1 MSLREPSA
9 DELERVI
16 AGLYDAALQPGLWP
30 GWQASAARVL
40 GSHTA
45 LAAMQDTRTGEVD
58 LLGMHNFN
66 PQAVALYGGD
76 YHKHDLWAQRAL
88 ARPMTAL
95 RSADLCSDEEFARSE
110 IYNELGK
117 PYNDGAFHFVG
128 AVLQVEGHV
137 GSFGFQNPRAAG
149 PFQKRHAEAVQLLVP
164 HLARAM
170 RMRIRLRQAEADRAT
185 TLSVLDTVA
194 HGVALVTREARLV
207 HANQAAWAL
216 LGKKDGVSL
225 DAKGLFAAAKP
236 GETAALRRLIDECT
250 VPAGGGGVARLT
262 RPSGKRP
269 FEVLVAPLGARG
281 RDDTSHRA
289 VAMVFLRDPEAKP
302 RPVPALLRELYRLTP
317 GEARLAADLLAD
329 RSLLEIAEARRLSR
343 ETLRTQLKA
352 LFLKTGT
359 NRQSELIGFLA
370 TGLAV
375 VLRDGGAGG
384 SG

>member
-1 MSLREPSA
+1 
-9 DELERVI
+9 
-16 AGLYDAALQPGLWP
+16 
-30 GWQASAARVL
+30 
-40 GSHTA
+40 
-45 LAAMQDTRTGEVD
+45 
-58 LLGMHNFN
+58 
-66 PQAVALYGGD
+66 
-76 YHKHDLWAQRAL
+76 
-88 ARPMTAL
+88 
-95 RSADLCSDEEFARSE
+95 
-110 IYNELGK
+110 
-117 PYNDGAFHFVG
+117 
-128 AVLQVEGHV
+128 
-137 GSFGFQNPRAAG
+137 
-149 PFQKRHAEAVQLLVP
+149 
-164 HLARAM
+164 
-170 RMRIRLRQAEADRAT
+170 MRIRLRQAEADRAT

-216 LGKKDGVSL
+216 LRKKDGVSL

>member
-16 AGLYDAALQPGLWP
+16 AGLYEAALQPELWP
-30 GWQASAARVL
+30 GWQASAAHIL
-40 GSHTA
+40 GSRHG
-45 LAAMQDTRTGEVD
+45 LATMLDTRSGELD
-58 LLGMHNFN
+58 MLGMHNFN
-66 PQAVALYGGD
+66 PQAVALYGEH
-76 YHKHDLWAQRAL
+76 YHKHDLWAQRL
-88 ARPMTAL
+88 LERPMTAL

-117 PYNDGAFHFVG
+117 PYNDGVFHFVG
-128 AVLQVEGHV
+128 TVLQVENHIGA
-137 GSFGFQNPRAAG
+137 FGFQNPRAAG
-149 PFQKRHAEAVQLLVP
+149 PFQKRHAEALQLLVP

-185 TLSVLDTVA
+185 TFSVLDTVT
-194 HGVALVTREARLV
+194 HGIALVTREARLV
-207 HANQAAWAL
+207 HANQGAWAL
-216 LGKKDGVSL
+216 LGKKDGISL
-225 DAKGLFAAAKP
+225 DGKSLFAAARP
-236 GETAALRRLIDECT
+236 GETVSLRRLIHECALPT
-250 VPAGGGGVARLT
+250 GGGVVRLT

-281 RDDTSHRA
+281 RHETSHRA
-289 VAMVFLRDPEAKP
+289 VAIVFLRDPESKP
-302 RPVPALLRELYRLTP
+302 RPVTALLRELYRLTP
-317 GEARLAADLLAD
+317 SEARLAADLLAN
-329 RSLLEIAEARRLSR
+329 RSLLEIAEVRRLSR

-359 NRQSELIGFLA
+359 NRQSELIGFLS

-375 VLRDGGAGG
+375 VLRDRGAKD